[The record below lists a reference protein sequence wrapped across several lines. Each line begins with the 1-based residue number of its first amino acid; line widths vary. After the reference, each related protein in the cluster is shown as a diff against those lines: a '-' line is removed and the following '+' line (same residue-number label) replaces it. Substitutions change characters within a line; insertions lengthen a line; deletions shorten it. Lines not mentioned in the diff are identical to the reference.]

1 MKITDRQMGD
11 GLPSTERMMEDLAD
25 REAVNMSHSELTDI
39 LIHGVDPLSEMP
51 EIEILEQWVKIF
63 GDSNN
68 D

>member
-1 MKITDRQMGD
+1 MGD